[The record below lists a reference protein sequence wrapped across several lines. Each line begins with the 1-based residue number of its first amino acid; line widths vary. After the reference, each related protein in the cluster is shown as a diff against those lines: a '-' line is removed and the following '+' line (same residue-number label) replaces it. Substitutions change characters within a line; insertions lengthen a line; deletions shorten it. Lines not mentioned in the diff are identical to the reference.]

1 MSAFP
6 PAEPHDPPTEAG
18 GPPPTGAR
26 ASASWRRDPD
36 FSRAVLDDL
45 YRYRRKRPL
54 IAWLLWAFTGLMG
67 GHRLYLE
74 RTGTALLM
82 LFTGGGFLVWWIVDA
97 FLIQGMVRRHNEE
110 QAQRER
116 AGLPPI
122 ALEFMPP
129 LRAGAVPK
137 RPEWA
142 EKREGKARLFGDAL
156 VLLVSGAAL
165 GAVSADTGNFEGVL
179 AILALIA
186 ITNLGARWER
196 LSSLPLLRELDRWSH
211 RLRLYYLTNDPGGP
225 VSLLFRPLIGPI
237 SAFFRK
243 RARAEVRLYL
253 QLGAVFALVFTL
265 FDLAEAVAFTAGG
278 VEFSGEAL
286 VGDLAL
292 TFVSIYAFAT
302 PIGATLTTH
311 LLLEKTDRVVW
322 ALSAI
327 TVTALAMGLLGG

>member
-1 MSAFP
+1 MKAEQTSR
-6 PAEPHDPPTEAG
+6 PAEPTPEPAAG
-18 GPPPTGAR
+18 DRAR
-26 ASASWRRDPD
+26 AGSGSWRRDPD

-54 IAWLLWAFTGLMG
+54 LAWLLWGLTGLLG

-74 RTGTALLM
+74 RTGTGLLM
-82 LFTGGGFLVWWIVDA
+82 LFTGGGFLIWWLVDA
-97 FLIQGMVRRHNEE
+97 FLLPGMVRRYNEE
-110 QAQRER
+110 QEKRKR

-129 LRAGAVPK
+129 LRGGAVPI

-142 EKREGKARLFGDAL
+142 EKRGGRARLFGDAL
-156 VLLVSGAAL
+156 VLLVSGVAL

-186 ITNLGARWER
+186 IINLGTRWQELAR
-196 LSSLPLLRELDRWSH
+196 LPLLRELDRWSH

-225 VSLLFRPLIGPI
+225 ASLLFRPLVGPL
-237 SAFFRK
+237 SALFRK

-253 QLGAVFALVFTL
+253 QLGAAFAVVFTL
-265 FDLAEAVAFTAGG
+265 FDVAEAVAITGSG
-278 VEFSGEAL
+278 VELSPQAFAE
-286 VGDLAL
+286 DLLL
-292 TFVSIYAFAT
+292 TFISIYAFAT

-311 LLLEKTDRVVW
+311 LILEKTDRVLW
-322 ALSAI
+322 ILSALA
-327 TVTALAMGLLGG
+327 VAAVAMGLFGS